1 MGMPMNEL
9 EKQESRDNTIALR
22 SEVAALKQQV
32 TGLDDRVS
40 HINTR
45 ITEGFDHLNIL
56 LQREIAQLKDE
67 QISDL
72 KKGNERLG
80 EDQRRLWDQVHI
92 VQNNEAKNSGSRE
105 TLFSAG
111 HALMV
116 LLGGLLTV
124 VATWVVNI
132 VHPLGPHINP

>member
-1 MGMPMNEL
+1 MNEQ
-9 EKQESRDNTIALR
+9 EKQEGRDNTLALR

-40 HINTR
+40 HINIR
-45 ITEGFDHLNIL
+45 ITEGFEHLNSL
-56 LQREIAQLKDE
+56 LQREIAELKDE
-67 QISDL
+67 QINDL
-72 KKGNERLG
+72 KKGNDRLS
-80 EDQRRLWDQVHI
+80 EDQRRLWDQLHI

-124 VATWVVNI
+124 VATWIISVI
-132 VHPLGPHINP
+132 HPAVGHLGP